1 MLKLHKRHW
10 RIMSDVLK
18 MCDVRNNIQR
28 IFKGDIFVN
37 NEVKRGEYNNSICG
51 TITIGEHN
59 GGIAASP
66 YTYEPGK

>member
-1 MLKLHKRHW
+1 
-10 RIMSDVLK
+10 